1 MTAHPSLYSLALL
14 AASEVRLRLRRLS
27 TLVAVLVVVALTWA
41 MIEDPASG
49 RTLIVLNDARVLY
62 TSSAL
67 AVGSATM
74 ASLLFSLAGFYL
86 ARGRTGEDLRS
97 GIGGVIGATPAGDAL
112 LVASR
117 WLGAA
122 AWLVL
127 LLGAF
132 MLTTFACHLLRGDGP
147 LQPLVYL
154 QTYALLLLPM
164 AFCAASCA
172 VLCDSW
178 GPLMGKGGDIL
189 YFMVWVAQL
198 SVGAAVE
205 EGGAP
210 AWLTLVDFTGMS
222 NAIMGLRHHADTA
235 AMGIGMMPFN
245 SALPPVELPQWL
257 WTGAMARERM
267 LSCGLALL
275 PLIPAVFL
283 FHRFSPDRVKA
294 GQARRRRS
302 PLALLNGWLRPL
314 ARTVQPLLRLAAR
327 LPGPAG
333 QVLADAALV
342 LISAPSAIV
351 VLAVCLAGGLLL
363 PASVLPGLLAGAL
376 AFWGILCSEST
387 TRDSGA
393 GCDGLS
399 AAVPGGIRRR
409 FLRQWAAALLLGLLF
424 MGSVALRWS
433 LDEPVR
439 AFALLA
445 GLVGLSG
452 CAALFGQLSRT
463 PRLFLGL
470 FLFGFY
476 VMIQTKGMAMMDVV
490 GFHGDATL
498 PTAAGFLAAGLAA
511 VAAGTAWSRRS

>member
-1 MTAHPSLYSLALL
+1 MTAHPLYLL
-14 AASEVRLRLRRLS
+14 AASELRLRLRRLS
-27 TLVAVLVVVALTWA
+27 TLVAVLAVVAVSWA
-41 MIEDPASG
+41 MIEDTRSG
-49 RTLIVLNDARVLY
+49 RALMVLDDARVLY

-67 AVGSATM
+67 AIGSATM

-97 GIGGVIGATPAGDAL
+97 GIGGVIGATPAGDLL

-122 AWLVL
+122 AWLVV

-154 QTYALLLLPM
+154 QTYALMLLPM
-164 AFCAASCA
+164 AFFAASCA

-189 YFMVWVAQL
+189 YFLVWMAQL
-198 SVGAAVE
+198 SIGAAVD
-205 EGGAP
+205 EGGAG
-210 AWLTLVDFTGMS
+210 AWLPLLDFTGMS
-222 NAIMGLRHHADTA
+222 NAMLSLRSHADTA
-235 AMGIGMMPFN
+235 ALGIGMMTYKT
-245 SALPPVELPQWL
+245 ALAPVELPQWL
-257 WTGAMARERM
+257 WAGAVVRERL
-267 LSCGLALL
+267 LSCVLALL
-275 PLIPAVFL
+275 PLLPAVFL

-294 GQARRRRS
+294 GKARRRRS

-314 ARTVQPLLRLAAR
+314 ARGVQPLMRLAAR
-327 LPGPAG
+327 LPGLSG
-333 QVLADAALV
+333 QVLADTGLV
-342 LISAPSAIV
+342 LMSAPSAILA
-351 VLAVCLAGGLLL
+351 LAVCLAGGLLL
-363 PASVLPGLLAGAL
+363 PAAVLPGLLAGAL

-387 TRDSGA
+387 TRDAGA
-393 GCDGLS
+393 GCEGLS
-399 AAVPGGIRRR
+399 AAVPGGIPRR

-439 AFALLA
+439 ACALLA
-445 GLVGLSG
+445 GIVALSG

-476 VMIQTKGMAMMDVV
+476 VMIQARGMAALDVV
-490 GFHGDATL
+490 GFHGDASL
-498 PTAAGFLAAGLAA
+498 RSAAGFLVLGLAA
-511 VAAGTAWSRRS
+511 VAAGAAWSRRS